1 MASDNENNNV
11 EELDVRD
18 AVLKALPRSSAIS
31 SVEYEGPEIAIY
43 SKAPKILLDD
53 GDKIKA
59 LARKMRKR
67 IVVRSA
73 PEVRLPTEEAEKAVR
88 ELVPEEAEISS
99 RTH

>member
-1 MASDNENNNV
+1 MQSTNENEYV
-11 EELDVRD
+11 DIRD
-18 AVLKALPRSSAIS
+18 EVKKALPRSALIS

-73 PEVRLPTEEAEKAVR
+73 PEVRLTHEEAEAAVR
-88 ELVPEEAEISS
+88 KLVPEEAEI
-99 RTH
+99 TTIDLFLE